1 MDKKD
6 ILKLAQ
12 NHVYI
17 SGIYNYCDRWC
28 ERCPFTSR
36 CMTYA
41 MCEENTSDSEISNP
55 DNEAFLDE
63 MQTTAQQTI
72 EMIAELA
79 EENEI
84 DLDSLEVESVSH
96 EFSRVSD
103 KSDKHNLLQA
113 AHGYL
118 EITDVWFKSVFKEIL
133 NATNT
138 MTADI
143 NDTVEIISWYRYQIF
158 VKLKRAMIYDDSAC
172 IEEEDSML
180 PNDSDGSAKVAL
192 IGIDRSIG
200 AWEKLQEHFKEKKDN
215 ILHILLH
222 LDRLRC
228 KVEQEFPNAR
238 SFKRPGFDTLS

>member
-1 MDKKD
+1 
-6 ILKLAQ
+6 
-12 NHVYI
+12 
-17 SGIYNYCDRWC
+17 
-28 ERCPFTSR
+28 
-36 CMTYA
+36 
-41 MCEENTSDSEISNP
+41 MCEENTSNSEISNP
-55 DNEAFLDE
+55 DNEAFWDE
-63 MQTTAQQTI
+63 MQTTAQQAI

-96 EFSRVSD
+96 KFSRGSD

-138 MTADI
+138 AAADI
-143 NDTVEIISWYRYQIF
+143 SDAVEIISWYRHQIF
-158 VKLKRAMIYDDSAC
+158 VKLKRAMIHDDSAC

-200 AWEKLQEHFKEKKDN
+200 AWGKLQGHFKEKKNN

-228 KVEQEFPNAR
+228 KAEQEFPDAR
-238 SFKRPGFDTLS
+238 NFKRPGFDTLS